1 MERLI
6 VVLLF
11 GVSGVGVFILTGSYL
26 SALLVGL
33 LVWAVAVG
41 VVALL

>member
-1 MERLI
+1 MG
-6 VVLLF
+6 LL
-11 GVSGVGVFILTGSYL
+11 VAVASVGVFVLTGSWL
-26 SALLVGL
+26 SALLVGA